1 MTMIR
6 LAYASEA
13 AFESKAVGKVMEPTI
28 AQILATSRRNNAR
41 NQLTGG
47 LYYGG
52 DRFFQYLEGEEDKVR
67 ETYRRILDDD
77 RHRHIVT
84 LIDEPLEEP
93 TMTNWSMKYVPL
105 SSDMRLFLEE
115 EGLEAFDPTLF
126 SARQCEAMIEVIRNA
141 SNAAHSFALPVKD
154 EPGESAA
161 MSFGLKLGLVFS
173 GLCLL
178 AALVYTGLI
187 L

>member
-1 MTMIR
+1 MTMMR

-13 AFESKAVGKVMEPTI
+13 AFEAEQVGKGMEPTV
-28 AQILATSRRNNAR
+28 AQILAISRRNNAR

-52 DRFFQYLEGEEDKVR
+52 DRFFQYLEGEEDELR
-67 ETYRRILDDD
+67 ETYQRILEDD
-77 RHRHIVT
+77 RHQHIVT
-84 LIDEPLEEP
+84 LIDEPIEER
-93 TMTNWSMKYVPL
+93 TISNWSMKYVPL
-105 SSDMRLFLEE
+105 SADIRRFLDE
-115 EGLEAFDPTLF
+115 EGLESFDPTLF
-126 SARQCEAMIEVIRNA
+126 SARQCEAMIELIRTA
-141 SNAAHSFALPVKD
+141 SGTEHGIDPEEAEEVS
-154 EPGESAA
+154 ESGAT
-161 MSFGLKLGLVFS
+161 SVGLKLGLVIS